1 MCYTLREG
9 TKGIFNSLG
18 FAVPLLSLFLSRLLC
33 LALYEVRGVRAA
45 RKINNYEARG
55 DDSNAEIKVSS
66 SKIILS
72 VSYDTT
78 THSMLLLLFYSVFYY
93 SKRFGFEIL
102 NKWC

>member
-18 FAVPLLSLFLSRLLC
+18 FAVPLPLSLFLSRFLC

-78 THSMLLLLFYSVFYY
+78 THSILFYSVFYY
-93 SKRFGFEIL
+93 SKQF
-102 NKWC
+102 